1 MKEWVLSKERE
12 DENRVWMSFEWKLW
26 KEKDFFDVLKKERE
40 RQLYRKK
47 ERIIVQE
54 IESNIEKKWVLSM
67 ERREESRDRE
77 SLEGKLCKLGWLSSN
92 TINIYGTVLRLKTA
106 DREREKSRAKQRRE

>member
-40 RQLYRKK
+40 TVISKKRKNNSA
-47 ERIIVQE
+47 R
-54 IESNIEKKWVLSM
+54 N
-67 ERREESRDRE
+67 RE
-77 SLEGKLCKLGWLSSN
+77 
-92 TINIYGTVLRLKTA
+92 
-106 DREREKSRAKQRRE
+106 